1 MSTPPWSADF
11 EARHVDGPRRAKEG
25 THGFDVHSSKLGSPC
40 ATSRSSAPAL
50 QLEEASKDQTGPLG
64 EMPRFE
70 EKDADFELAWKLQRE
85 EQVSL

>member
-1 MSTPPWSADF
+1 MNIL
-11 EARHVDGPRRAKEG
+11 K
-25 THGFDVHSSKLGSPC
+25 GFLKYFRFLFIVLI
-40 ATSRSSAPAL
+40 
-50 QLEEASKDQTGPLG
+50 KDQRGPLG